1 VEQLLAFAAA
11 LVALRLG
18 GRLAARWR
26 ARRGPELA
34 AWSAALVA
42 YSLACAALAWGAAAG
57 WDSRVFRVYYLA
69 GGLLSAPL
77 LGAGSLLL
85 SGRRW
90 AGHAALLY
98 AGIAVGTAVAV
109 PLTTRVHGSGI
120 PAAQDHLDF
129 FPARLLALLGNS
141 LGTLAVVAVAMLS
154 IRRRPV
160 GNVLILAGVAV
171 AAVGSALVGLGEAG
185 TALFFAAAVV
195 LLYGGFVL
203 PRSRQTARAPLTPRR
218 FGRLTP

>member
-1 VEQLLAFAAA
+1 MEQLIAFAAA

-18 GRLAARWR
+18 GRLAGRWR
-26 ARRGPELA
+26 ARRAPELA

-42 YSLACAALAWGAAAG
+42 YAVACAALAWGAAAG
-57 WDSRVFRVYYLA
+57 WDGRVFRVYYFA

-90 AGHAALLY
+90 AAPLALLY
-98 AGIAVGTAVAV
+98 AGIAIGVAV
-109 PLTTRVHGSGI
+109 SVPLAQPVRGGGI
-120 PAAQDHLDF
+120 PAAQNHLDF
-129 FPARLLALLGNS
+129 FPARLLAVLGNS
-141 LGTLAVVAVAMLS
+141 LGTVAVVGVALLT

-160 GNVLILAGVAV
+160 GNSLILAGVVV
-171 AAVGSALVGLGEAG
+171 AAVGSALLGLGEGA
-185 TALFFAAAVV
+185 TALVFAAAVV
-195 LLYGGFVL
+195 FLYGGFVASG
-203 PRSRQTARAPLTPRR
+203 SRQSARMRLTPRL